1 MAEGAAATAD
11 GAVKTVFLVRHAQSE
26 QNVASARFAEGDI
39 SALIDIA
46 AIGYDAPLSKQGESQ
61 LREASLALDGFAAQR
76 GIALVAHSP
85 YQRAVHTA
93 RSLFAEFP
101 RPLVQLPPLHERTM
115 SEFFFPFLLD
125 RRVAQVCSW
134 LDAREERVIALVG
147 HGAFFAR
154 CLGPRLCSPTFPSL
168 RPHTRPPQAS
178 CRGRTTNLPTLA
190 SPNQNHRT
198 RHAPELR
205 LEPRRRAEL
214 RHGAHGLPA
223 VACTIREIR
232 LGFTFTGLDH
242 PSR

>member
-1 MAEGAAATAD
+1 MVSVLELANLCHKDARLGSLLVRALPGRRRAANLSHLSETMAEGAAATAD

-154 CLGPRLCSPTFPSL
+154 CLGASTVQPNVSIIEATYSPAAGFVPRADDKFAYAGFSEPE
-168 RPHTRPPQAS
+168 PPDKA
-178 CRGRTTNLPTLA
+178 
-190 SPNQNHRT
+190 
-198 RHAPELR
+198 
-205 LEPRRRAEL
+205 RA
-214 RHGAHGLPA
+214 
-223 VACTIREIR
+223 
-232 LGFTFTGLDH
+232 
-242 PSR
+242 